1 MSIVL
6 KIAKMASSS
15 YYDARER
22 EYGKMDSDKIIVSI
36 KAIRYTNTD
45 YGYRRI
51 TLVLKKQAF
60 QVNHK

>member
-1 MSIVL
+1 
-6 KIAKMASSS
+6 MASSS

-51 TLVLKKQAF
+51 TLVLKKQGF